1 MSLVRIQ
8 DTNGKTT
15 SILKFVLNN
24 SKDKIKFKK
33 DESKYISLKTDPYL
47 VLKRLFKEMKESK
60 IVLDI
65 SEINLRHKQMVLN
78 IAERYLYKF
87 NKYNTNSSRPSLK
100 DKKNKILVYDVNSD
114 IDWILKKNIYITFTR
129 DIINEPANV
138 ATPEYISLLVKKNL
152 KNAKVIIYNKDQIIK
167 KGLNLVYAVGK
178 GSMNDPR
185 FVVIEYFPKNKVN
198 TTICLCGKGVVFDA
212 GGTQIKTGTSNSYAM
227 KADKTGG
234 CIVIGLM
241 KYFSDMEI
249 PCNMVG
255 VIPLVENVVSGSA
268 IMPGDIYTSYSG
280 KTVEILNTDA
290 EGRLIL
296 ADALS
301 YCEKYNPDYIFDFA
315 TLTGWASKL
324 HCDIAAAFYS
334 PNAKLHRMIED
345 IGEECGDRTWGMP
358 KWLEYKSYCK
368 SKVADLKN
376 YDLSV
381 DGCTAGGGYMAAMFL
396 AHFVPSRCIQN
407 WVHFDICNNID
418 DHIMNAN
425 TMNLAINLIKT
436 LVYNK

>member
-1 MSLVRIQ
+1 MSLVKTQ
-8 DTNGKTT
+8 DIDSTNV
-15 SILKFVLNN
+15 FVFISDHN
-24 SKDKIKFKK
+24 KIKFKK
-33 DESKYISLKTDPYL
+33 DDCKYILLKQDPYL
-47 VLKRLFKEMKESK
+47 VLKKLFKSLELNKK

-65 SEINLRHKQMVLN
+65 SQADKKHKQMILN
-78 IAERYLYKF
+78 IAERYLYRF
-87 NKYNTNSSRPSLK
+87 NKYSTVKENNK
-100 DKKNKILVYDVNSD
+100 IMVYDINADVDWIIKKNK
-114 IDWILKKNIYITFTR
+114 YITFTK

-138 ATPEYISLLVKKNL
+138 ATPTYIASFVKRHI
-152 KNAKVIIYNKDQIIK
+152 KNAKVIIYNNDQIINR
-167 KGLNLVYAVGK
+167 GLNLVHAVGR
-178 GSMNDPR
+178 GSSNEPR
-185 FVVIEYFPKNKVN
+185 FVVIEYLPKKAGIDK
-198 TTICLCGKGVVFDA
+198 TICLCGKGVVFDA
-212 GGTQIKTGTSNSYAM
+212 GGTQIKTGSSNSYAM

-234 CIVIGLM
+234 CIVIGLL
-241 KYFSDMEI
+241 KYFSEMEI
-249 PCNMVG
+249 PCNLIG
-255 VIPLVENVVSGSA
+255 VVPLVENVVSGSA
-268 IMPGDIYTSYSG
+268 IMPGDIYKSYSG

-315 TLTGWASKL
+315 TLTGWASRL

-334 PNAKLHRMIED
+334 PNAKLHKMIED
-345 IGEECGDRTWGMP
+345 VGEDCGDRTWGMP

-376 YDLSV
+376 YDLTV

-396 AHFVPSRCIQN
+396 AHFVPAKCLKN

-418 DHIMNAN
+418 NHIMNAN

>member
-1 MSLVRIQ
+1 
-8 DTNGKTT
+8 
-15 SILKFVLNN
+15 
-24 SKDKIKFKK
+24 
-33 DESKYISLKTDPYL
+33 
-47 VLKRLFKEMKESK
+47 
-60 IVLDI
+60 
-65 SEINLRHKQMVLN
+65 
-78 IAERYLYKF
+78 
-87 NKYNTNSSRPSLK
+87 
-100 DKKNKILVYDVNSD
+100 
-114 IDWILKKNIYITFTR
+114 
-129 DIINEPANV
+129 
-138 ATPEYISLLVKKNL
+138 
-152 KNAKVIIYNKDQIIK
+152 
-167 KGLNLVYAVGK
+167 
-178 GSMNDPR
+178 
-185 FVVIEYFPKNKVN
+185 
-198 TTICLCGKGVVFDA
+198 
-212 GGTQIKTGTSNSYAM
+212 
-227 KADKTGG
+227 
-234 CIVIGLM
+234 
-241 KYFSDMEI
+241 
-249 PCNMVG
+249 MVG